1 MKTATRRISIIAAMA
16 GATGMCVAMLMGRGN
31 THLMPVAELVLGR
44 AMLACMFAIAGVA
57 VFWAIPIALIR
68 IVSYFSD

>member
-1 MKTATRRISIIAAMA
+1 
-16 GATGMCVAMLMGRGN
+16 MLMGRGN